1 MPETSNAVRPEAAPF
16 MIAESEMPRALN
28 VVGERITVL
37 AGAARTGGLELFRQ
51 KGEAGQGPPPH
62 KHEWDE
68 TFYIVAGE
76 LDISAGDVTRRLG
89 PGSVAHVPGGVMHWF
104 RFITHGE
111 MISVTSRPGASK
123 MFTEFDREIAPN
135 APDLGKLAE
144 IAARH
149 GATIGAPPG

>member
-1 MPETSNAVRPEAAPF
+1 MPEPSNARRHAPF
-16 MIAESEMPRALN
+16 MIAESEMPRPLN
-28 VVGERITVL
+28 VVGEHITVL

-76 LDISAGDVTRRLG
+76 LDICAGGETRRLG
-89 PGSVAHVPGGVMHWF
+89 PGSVAHVPAGVLHWF
-104 RFITHGE
+104 KFITKGE
-111 MISVTSRPGASK
+111 MISVTPREGASK
-123 MFTEFDREIAPN
+123 MFAEFDREIAPN

-149 GATIGAPPG
+149 GATISPPPG